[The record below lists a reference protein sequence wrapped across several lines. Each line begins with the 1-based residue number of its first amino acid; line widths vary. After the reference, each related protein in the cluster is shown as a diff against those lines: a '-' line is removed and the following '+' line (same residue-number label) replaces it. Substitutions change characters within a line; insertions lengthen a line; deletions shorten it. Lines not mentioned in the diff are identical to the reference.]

1 MQSLRSKTRAPAEPT
16 TTTPV
21 RSSPIQALN
30 ESRNNKRRTRS
41 QSRSQLKNL
50 LSPAVSV
57 AAPTAPSSS
66 NRRLLPF
73 DLFLINLKY
82 NSSYASS
89 SSSSSNDNANFD
101 MSKLI
106 EGLLRKTDDSD
117 PDLDRKERL
126 ILNNQNIQVFLEQ
139 LCPHKRHIKLENL
152 KSLNLSQNRI
162 KKCSLMFDLGHS
174 SSIEPENISLVVA
187 QPKINPTKPTVKSS
201 PSVRHGSGLDE
212 SSSTKSSE
220 SEWSDEDLFS
230 SENDYS
236 SDDQQAAELS
246 QAKLKSKRSRLKDK
260 LATFSPLKKKLADSQ
275 TSPAKRKTPFYLNK
289 SEERASMI
297 SKLMFP
303 SLTHLDVSSNKL
315 KRLAGSLALLENLSY
330 LNVSSNPH
338 LVRVSPQLGIL
349 SKLWNFDLKNCQSL
363 RDPVNLDNLV
373 KQRTKTSDILGYLK
387 SILEH
392 SRPYTRIKLMFVGV
406 QAIGKTSLLNKLRDE
421 GTSSNKQSW
430 SDRVSSS
437 PSNTSM
443 LSSAQ
448 PNIST
453 VGIDINE
460 WVYEK
465 PKQKLTSSTTVN
477 SLQQHQQQQQQ
488 LQQQQQYVYQM
499 ENSANRT
506 FGPITFRTWD
516 FGGQREYYSTH
527 QYFLSKR
534 ALYLVCWKLSEEE
547 KGINEIHHWLSNIQ
561 TRAPGSPV
569 IIVGTHQVIIKVCF
583 KSSLKKNYILLVS
596 TILRQS

>member
-1 MQSLRSKTRAPAEPT
+1 
-16 TTTPV
+16 
-21 RSSPIQALN
+21 
-30 ESRNNKRRTRS
+30 
-41 QSRSQLKNL
+41 
-50 LSPAVSV
+50 
-57 AAPTAPSSS
+57 
-66 NRRLLPF
+66 
-73 DLFLINLKY
+73 
-82 NSSYASS
+82 
-89 SSSSSNDNANFD
+89 
-101 MSKLI
+101 
-106 EGLLRKTDDSD
+106 
-117 PDLDRKERL
+117 
-126 ILNNQNIQVFLEQ
+126 
-139 LCPHKRHIKLENL
+139 
-152 KSLNLSQNRI
+152 
-162 KKCSLMFDLGHS
+162 
-174 SSIEPENISLVVA
+174 
-187 QPKINPTKPTVKSS
+187 
-201 PSVRHGSGLDE
+201 
-212 SSSTKSSE
+212 
-220 SEWSDEDLFS
+220 
-230 SENDYS
+230 
-236 SDDQQAAELS
+236 
-246 QAKLKSKRSRLKDK
+246 
-260 LATFSPLKKKLADSQ
+260 
-275 TSPAKRKTPFYLNK
+275 
-289 SEERASMI
+289 MI

-303 SLTHLDVSSNKL
+303 SLTHLDLSSNKL
-315 KRLAGSLALLENLSY
+315 KRLPGSLALLENLSY

-349 SKLWNFDLKNCQSL
+349 SKLWNFDLKNCQNL

-443 LSSAQ
+443 LSSSQ

-465 PKQKLTSSTTVN
+465 PKQKLTSSTTVG

-499 ENSANRT
+499 ENSVNKT

-569 IIVGTHQVIIKVCF
+569 IIVGTHQVNINV
-583 KSSLKKNYILLVS
+583 Y
-596 TILRQS
+596 